1 MGVMMK
7 AHDVPPLEP
16 RYARLAAMGGIWAL
30 PTKPPTWHLMP
41 WEKSDWQFPWREE
54 GRYDTATGIGR
65 VRQNISATIEAD
77 PRRQAEVLEYSNRLS
92 QIGLDLRERAYR
104 LEAEIANEKIRQN
117 EETSKSLMMA
127 GREDQ
132 LRAALMAKFA
142 GMGGKLTAD
151 SFQFMDEA
159 TKRSIMNFNPDLLPR
174 ELRTPLRG
182 LEDERA
188 LNLKSQEEVES
199 KQREAQRWLE
209 ERQRRQNPS
218 SAPVPTAPQITP
230 PPITLN
236 FSDQFQAMAR
246 LVAGVVQQGLQNQIN
261 EMRGTFMGLVASA
274 SANSAL
280 RAGASAVG

>member
-1 MGVMMK
+1 
-7 AHDVPPLEP
+7 
-16 RYARLAAMGGIWAL
+16 
-30 PTKPPTWHLMP
+30 MP
-41 WEKSDWQFPWREE
+41 WESGPDGRHEPDGRSEPNWQFPWHEE
-54 GRYDTATGIGR
+54 GRYNTPAGIDR
-65 VRQNISATIEAD
+65 VRQNIQATMEAD
-77 PRRQAEVLEYSNRLS
+77 PRRQAEILEYSNRLA
-92 QIGLDLRERAYR
+92 QIGIDLRERAYK

-132 LRAALMAKFA
+132 LRAALMARFA

-151 SFQFMDEA
+151 SFQFLDEA
-159 TKRSIMNFNPDLLPR
+159 TKRSIMNFSPDLLPR
-174 ELRTPLRG
+174 EIRTPLRG

-209 ERQRRQNPS
+209 EQQRRQNPGAN
-218 SAPVPTAPQITP
+218 SAPTPAPQITP

-246 LVAGVVQQGLQNQIN
+246 LVAGVVQHGLQNQIN
-261 EMRGTFMGLVASA
+261 EMRGAFMGLVASA